1 MQCHN
6 LFIKLVVLCS
16 LGLIACGS
24 STGEPCQVPSDCSS
38 GLLCCKTPGSSVTT
52 RGVCRSTCSLPD
64 ASIDATIDATDGSD
78 DDSLDSGPDG
88 SGQD

>member
-1 MQCHN
+1 MQCN
-6 LFIKLVVLCS
+6 TLIIKLLVLCS

-24 STGEPCQVPSDCSS
+24 SSGEPCQVPSDCSS

-64 ASIDATIDATDGSD
+64 ASMDVSTDVEEEPDDASLDGSV
-78 DDSLDSGPDG
+78 DG
-88 SGQD
+88 SS